1 VALVACMRK
10 RLNYM
15 TSLLSKKKEPIP
27 QQEP

>member
-1 VALVACMRK
+1 MRK